1 MTNSMKPGGGGRFR
15 KLSEQLARKG
25 VRDPKAVAASIGRKK
40 WGAERMESWA
50 EKGKARHE
58 A

>member
-1 MTNSMKPGGGGRFR
+1 MTDSMKPGGGGRFR

-25 VRDPKAVAASIGRKK
+25 VRDPKALAASLGREKYGQAK
-40 WGAERMESWA
+40 MTKWA
-50 EKGKARHE
+50 EQGKARHE